1 MAQHT
6 PASWLVTYDISDK
19 KRLTRIHKA
28 LKKEGIPVQY
38 SVFHL
43 SATQAQ
49 LGALMARLAHL
60 IHPRAD
66 DVRAYRIPA
75 DPWQATLGLPI
86 IPAEVW
92 QDPSNPFLLS

>member
-38 SVFHL
+38 SVP
-43 SATQAQ
+43 
-49 LGALMARLAHL
+49 G
-60 IHPRAD
+60 
-66 DVRAYRIPA
+66 
-75 DPWQATLGLPI
+75 
-86 IPAEVW
+86 
-92 QDPSNPFLLS
+92 